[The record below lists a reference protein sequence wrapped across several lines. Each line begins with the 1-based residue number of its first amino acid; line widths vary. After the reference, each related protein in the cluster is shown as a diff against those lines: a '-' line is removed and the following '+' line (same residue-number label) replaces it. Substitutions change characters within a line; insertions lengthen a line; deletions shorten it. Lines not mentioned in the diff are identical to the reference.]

1 MTLQVRNLIQALFF
15 GTIAPFFR
23 SNRYPIMTIRELLTD
38 KVKAAMLAAGVPADC
53 EPMVAPAKKAGFGDY
68 QANGAMAAAKKM
80 GLPPR
85 ELATRI
91 LEHLALGD
99 MAQQVEIAGPGFINI
114 HLSDRW
120 LGQHLSAAVSDPR
133 LGIGSTNNR
142 QTVVVDYSGPNLA
155 KEMHV
160 GHLRSTIIGDALVR
174 VLEHQG
180 HKIIR
185 QNHVGDWGTQ
195 FGMLIAEL
203 EEQLQT
209 DASAAMALQD
219 LEVFYQQAKTH
230 FDSDP
235 AFADKARDYVV
246 RLQSGD
252 ANTLALWEQFKQI
265 SLEHS
270 REIYQKLNV
279 TLSDSDVCG
288 ESFYN
293 EDLPPL
299 VSELKAQQLAVEDQG
314 AQVVFLPEL
323 ADKEGNPSVM
333 IVQKQGGGYLYATTD
348 LAAARYRATTLGADR
363 IMYFIDAR
371 QSLHMQQVFTL
382 ARKAGFVSSHVSLEH
397 HAFGTMMGS
406 DGKPFKTRS
415 GGTVKLAALLDEAV
429 GRAAQ
434 VLTDKN
440 SELDADEAHAVARKV
455 GIGAVKYADLCKTR
469 TNDYV
474 FNWDSMLSFEGNTAP
489 YLQYAYTRIQSIFRK
504 AGINPDT
511 LNSEVLVG
519 TNEEKALALKLLQFG
534 EVLDVVARDAM
545 PHLLCTWLYDLA
557 SLYMSFYE
565 ACPVLK
571 EGVAPATRDSRLRLC
586 HGVARSLATGL
597 DLLGIE
603 VMEKM

>member
-1 MTLQVRNLIQALFF
+1 MTPSQLS
-15 GTIAPFFR
+15 GTIAPHT
-23 SNRYPIMTIRELLTD
+23 STDLGIMNIREQLTSRFQT
-38 KVKAAMLAAGVPADC
+38 AMTLAGIPTEC
-53 EPMVAPAKKAGFGDY
+53 RPMVAAAKKAGFGDY

-80 GLPPR
+80 ATNPR
-85 ELATRI
+85 QLAAKIVELVELDDIADT
-91 LEHLALGD
+91 L
-99 MAQQVEIAGPGFINI
+99 EIAGPGFINI
-114 HLSDRW
+114 HLKSQW
-120 LGQHLSAAVSDPR
+120 LAQAVAEAEQDQALAIKATTAP
-133 LGIGSTNNR
+133 
-142 QTVVVDYSGPNLA
+142 QTIVVDYSGPNLA

-160 GHLRSTIIGDALVR
+160 GHLRSSIIGDALVR
-174 VLEHQG
+174 ILGRLG
-180 HKIIR
+180 HKVIR

-203 EEQLQT
+203 EETLQA
-209 DASAAMALQD
+209 DASAAMALKD

-230 FDSDP
+230 FDADP
-235 AFADKARDYVV
+235 AFADKAREYVV
-246 RLQSGD
+246 KLQSGD
-252 ANTLALWEQFKQI
+252 AKVLKLWQQFKDI

-270 REIYQKLNV
+270 ADIYRKLNL
-279 TLSDSDVCG
+279 TLKDSDVCG

-293 EDLPPL
+293 DALAPL
-299 VSELKAQQLAVEDQG
+299 VQALKEQQLAVEDQG

-323 ADKEGNPSVM
+323 ADKEGNPSPV
-333 IVQKQGGGYLYATTD
+333 IIQKQGGGYLYATTD
-348 LAAARYRATTLGADR
+348 LAALRYRANTLHADR
-363 IMYFIDAR
+363 ILYFIDAR

-382 ARKAGFVSSHVSLEH
+382 ARKAGFVSSRVSLEH

-434 VLTDKN
+434 VLSDKN
-440 SELDADEAHAVARKV
+440 TELTPVEAHAVARKV

-504 AGINPDT
+504 AGLNPDT

-519 TNEEKALALKLLQFG
+519 TSEEKALALKLLQFG
-534 EVLDVVARDAM
+534 EVLDAVARDAM

>member
-1 MTLQVRNLIQALFF
+1 
-15 GTIAPFFR
+15 
-23 SNRYPIMTIRELLTD
+23 MTIRELLTE
-38 KVKAAMLAAGVPADC
+38 KVKDAMLAAGVPADC

-80 GLPPR
+80 GANPR
-85 ELATRI
+85 ELAGQI
-91 LEHLALGD
+91 L
-99 MAQQVEIAGPGFINI
+99 AQLDLSGIAQNIEVAGPGFINI
-114 HLSDRW
+114 HLADTW
-120 LGQHLSAAVSDPR
+120 LAEALGTAERDAR
-133 LGIGSTNNR
+133 LGVATVAKP
-142 QTVVVDYSGPNLA
+142 QTIVVDYSAPNLA

-174 VLEHQG
+174 TLSHLG
-180 HKIIR
+180 HKVIR

-209 DASAAMALQD
+209 DASAAMALKD
-219 LEVFYQQAKTH
+219 LEVFYQQSKAH

-252 ANTLALWEQFKQI
+252 ANILALWEQFKQI

-270 REIYQKLNV
+270 REIYRKLNV
-279 TLSDSDVCG
+279 TLTDADVCG

-299 VSELKAQQLAVEDQG
+299 VDDLKTQNLAVEDQG
-314 AQVVFLPEL
+314 AQVVFLEEL
-323 ADKEGNPSVM
+323 ADKEGNPSVV
-333 IVQKQGGGYLYATTD
+333 IVQKKGGGYLYATTD
-348 LAAARYRATTLGADR
+348 LAAIRYRAGTLGADR
-363 IMYFIDAR
+363 ILYFIDAR

-382 ARKAGFVSSHVSLEH
+382 ARKAGFVDNRISLEH
-397 HAFGTMMGS
+397 HAFGTMMGK

-429 GRAAQ
+429 ERAAQ
-434 VLTDKN
+434 TLTDKN
-440 SELDADEAHAVARKV
+440 ARLETDEAGDVARKV
-455 GIGAVKYADLCKTR
+455 GIGAVKYADLSKTR

-474 FNWDSMLSFEGNTAP
+474 FNWDTMLSFEGNTAP

-504 AGINPDT
+504 AGIAPET
-511 LNSEVLVG
+511 LTDDLAIEA
-519 TNEEKALALKLLQFG
+519 EAEKALALKLLQFG
-534 EVLDVVARDAM
+534 EVLDNVARDAL
-545 PHLLCTWLYDLA
+545 PHLLCTYLYDLA

-565 ACPVLK
+565 SCPVLK
-571 EGVAPATRDSRLRLC
+571 EGVDITTRNSRLRLC
-586 HGVARSLATGL
+586 HAVARTLATGL